1 MDLDLFLFTKG
12 ATFEFAQNRYFF
24 GAFYSEFHLP
34 FPANK
39 PNNCRQDKTNP
50 SYDLFSL
57 NSQPGT
63 RPRIGGKRRKKIG
76 ERREPRGSLGREKC
90 GTYLTPF
97 FAFFPNCGAWSQGE
111 PRDAINFRFGKCV
124 MC

>member
-24 GAFYSEFHLP
+24 SAFYSEFHFP

-39 PNNCRQDKTNP
+39 PNNCRQDKTSP

-63 RPRIGGKRRKKIG
+63 RPRIGGKG
-76 ERREPRGSLGREKC
+76 EKQSASEGSREVVWG
-90 GTYLTPF
+90 
-97 FAFFPNCGAWSQGE
+97 
-111 PRDAINFRFGKCV
+111 GKSV
-124 MC
+124 API